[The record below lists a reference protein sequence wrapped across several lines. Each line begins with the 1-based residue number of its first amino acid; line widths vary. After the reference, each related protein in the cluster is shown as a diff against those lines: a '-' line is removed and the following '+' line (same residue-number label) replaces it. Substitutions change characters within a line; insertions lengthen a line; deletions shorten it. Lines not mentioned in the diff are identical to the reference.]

1 MSTDPDRDPALAAVW
16 REHSTEA
23 PPPHVDAAILAAAH
37 REAASGTVIRS
48 RAARAWRWWV
58 PLATAAVIAGIVVGV
73 RPPEQTFVDDAARTA
88 SDVPAAR
95 AEKQVAKPATEP
107 KVAAAPTP
115 ENIVTVPMPER
126 KAAGLRGERA
136 AAAPKE
142 ERAKS
147 IEPGDASKRQQPAAQ
162 SDSPKPQQPAAQD
175 ANPPREGATFESG
188 PMRAF
193 AVPPPAPSAAPI
205 ATPSPAP
212 AAASMAAPPQ
222 SAVPAGTAPE
232 RPSAA
237 PAQAPAPAARADRE
251 IASSAEVWIAR
262 IRAFRERGESEEAMR
277 ELARFRDAYPDADA
291 RLPADLREWAKAV
304 R

>member
-37 REAASGTVIRS
+37 REAASGASTIVRS

-147 IEPGDASKRQQPAAQ
+147 IEPGDASKRQQTAAQ
-162 SDSPKPQQPAAQD
+162 SDSSRPQQPAAQD
-175 ANPPREGATFESG
+175 ASPPREGATFESG

-212 AAASMAAPPQ
+212 AAASK
-222 SAVPAGTAPE
+222 
-232 RPSAA
+232 RPDRSR
-237 PAQAPAPAARADRE
+237 ARPT
-251 IASSAEVWIAR
+251 IASSLM
-262 IRAFRERGESEEAMR
+262 RATRGPHSR
-277 ELARFRDAYPDADA
+277 
-291 RLPADLREWAKAV
+291 
-304 R
+304 